1 MVVVG
6 VAGRG
11 EGKGEEERRGWW
23 WWWWWWWWGLRGGG
37 GEGVCE
43 LRGRK
48 GEEEG
53 RGEVG
58 CAGSGRWTEF
68 AKIVKTSLR
77 DRLRT
82 SQPRVERS
90 VCEDEY
96 L

>member
-1 MVVVG
+1 M
-6 VAGRG
+6 
-11 EGKGEEERRGWW
+11 
-23 WWWWWWWWGLRGGG
+23 
-37 GEGVCE
+37 CE

-48 GEEEG
+48 GE
-53 RGEVG
+53 
-58 CAGSGRWTEF
+58 GSGRWTEF